1 MISGCAN
8 AVMWFA
14 GDDARS
20 FPLHACAASRKNKKL
35 QRCVATLSTLRSF
48 AACMLLCLAAPLS
61 AATWVVGPAHLLKA
75 PSDAA
80 QIARAGDTV
89 LIQSGTYRGDVA
101 VWTQAKL
108 RISASGGPVVLE
120 AAGRHAE
127 GKAIWVMR
135 GGEFEVEGIEFRGAR
150 VPHGNGAGIRFE
162 SGRLVIRNC
171 VFRDNENGILTSND
185 PQARLHVFDSEFT
198 DAPRDTRALHHLL
211 YAGSI
216 AELKVSGSRFH
227 NGYNGHLLKSRAAR
241 SDVRF
246 SLLVDGPTGKASYE
260 AEFPN
265 GGHVVVIGNV
275 IGESAGSENPHVVSY
290 GIEGAV
296 WPDNAL
302 LMSHNTLFSRAGA
315 SSEGAF
321 VRLAERKRFAAPVT
335 AYLIN
340 NLFVLPERPSQGDIM
355 ETSGNSSI
363 AADALGDIDALDF
376 RLASGSPLHG
386 AVRPA
391 PSVGGMPLAP
401 AFEFALPR
409 GTRPLARP
417 EKWVPGA
424 FQTPSGR

>member
-20 FPLHACAASRKNKKL
+20 FLLHACAASRKDKKL
-35 QRCVATLSTLRSF
+35 QRCVATLGTMRSF

-61 AATWVVGPAHLLKA
+61 AATWVVGPAHLLKT

-89 LIQSGTYRGDVA
+89 LIQSGTYKADVA

-120 AAGRHAE
+120 AAGKHAE

-185 PQARLHVFDSEFT
+185 LQAELHVFDSEFA
-198 DAPRDTRALHHLL
+198 DAPRDSRALHHLL

-241 SDVRF
+241 SDLRF
-246 SLLVDGPTGKASYE
+246 NLLVDGPTGKASYE

-265 GGHVVVIGNV
+265 GGHVVMIGNV
-275 IGESAGSENPHVVSY
+275 IGESAASGNAHLVSY

-296 WPDNAL
+296 WPENAL
-302 LMSHNTLFSRAGA
+302 LVSHNTFFSKAKTGT
-315 SSEGAF
+315 EGAF
-321 VRLAERKRFAAPVT
+321 VRLADRNRFPAPI
-335 AYLIN
+335 ALHLIN
-340 NLFVLPERPSQGDIM
+340 NLNVLPGQAVQGEAT
-355 ETSGNSSI
+355 ETSGNVFVV
-363 AADALGDIDALDF
+363 AGALGDIDALDF
-376 RLASGSPLHG
+376 GLASGSALRG
-386 AVRPA
+386 TVGSA
-391 PSVGGMPLAP
+391 PTVGTTALAP
-401 AFEFALPR
+401 AFEFVLPR
-409 GTRPLARP
+409 GIRPLP
-417 EKWVPGA
+417 QPGKWVPGA

>member
-1 MISGCAN
+1 MQVYR
-8 AVMWFA
+8 AVRALMSAALWLLWGIPAQAATLHVGPTQALKLPSEAAQVAQA
-14 GDDARS
+14 GDLVLIE
-20 FPLHACAASRKNKKL
+20 PGLY
-35 QRCVATLSTLRSF
+35 
-48 AACMLLCLAAPLS
+48 
-61 AATWVVGPAHLLKA
+61 
-75 PSDAA
+75 
-80 QIARAGDTV
+80 AGDT
-89 LIQSGTYRGDVA
+89 A
-101 VWTQAKL
+101 VWTQKRL
-108 RISASGGPVVLE
+108 RIAAAGGPVRLD
-120 AAGRHAE
+120 AAGRSAE

-162 SGRLVIRNC
+162 SGLLVIRNC

-275 IGESAGSENPHVVSY
+275 IGESAASGNAHLVSY

-296 WPDNAL
+296 WPENAL
-302 LMSHNTLFSRAGA
+302 LVSHNTFFSKAKTKT
-315 SSEGAF
+315 EGAF
-321 VRLAERKRFAAPVT
+321 VRLADRNRFSAPI
-335 AYLIN
+335 ALHLIN
-340 NLFVLPERPSQGDIM
+340 NLNVLPGQALQGDAT
-355 ETSGNSSI
+355 ETSGNVFVV
-363 AADALGDIDALDF
+363 AGALGDIDALDF
-376 RLASGSPLHG
+376 GLASDSALRG
-386 AVRPA
+386 AVGPA
-391 PSVGGMPLAP
+391 PTVGTTALAP
-401 AFEFALPR
+401 AFEFMLPR
-409 GTRPLARP
+409 GTRPLPLP